1 MLLNVYGSFVHFWPT
16 FLSIVCLLFLFPD
29 ISTGCSRFTPLEID
43 RDIKHFKQEEKM
55 KMRQIRNFFVYLAV
69 PLLHV
74 FEDELGD
81 FFLRQVFRLVNGIRA
96 IGGFSVMPVEPKTLK
111 KGKEYF
117 LAFYRDMCDKDN
129 YGSAYATYKHHNV
142 SAYGVSSLQCVISPF
157 F

>member
-1 MLLNVYGSFVHFWPT
+1 
-16 FLSIVCLLFLFPD
+16 
-29 ISTGCSRFTPLEID
+29 
-43 RDIKHFKQEEKM
+43 M

-81 FFLRQVFRLVNGIRA
+81 FFLGQVFRLVNGIRA